1 MADVSPRDS
10 AFVFARRS
18 HGRGAQF
25 RAHAWRIWSG
35 ADGRRRPCRGDAHR
49 FHRHLRPRRDAR
61 IWRSQPAGV
70 ASPGHRVWRALSG
83 VRRESPRVDPGVDTM
98 DREVNSLR
106 LVACIQKKRR
116 EDASFILDVSL
127 DAPPGIT
134 ILFGPSGAG
143 KSTLLDCL
151 SGLLRPDAGKIA
163 VCEKVLFDS
172 ALGIDVPP
180 QKRRIAYVFQSLARS
195 EEHTSE
201 LQSRLHLVCRLL
213 LEKKKKEYMSMS
225 VLHYLH
231 PHAL

>member
-151 SGLLRPDAGKIA
+151 SGLLRPDAGKIDRKSTRLNSSHGYISYA
-163 VCEKVLFDS
+163 VFCL
-172 ALGIDVPP
+172 
-180 QKRRIAYVFQSLARS
+180 
-195 EEHTSE
+195 
-201 LQSRLHLVCRLL
+201 
-213 LEKKKKEYMSMS
+213 KKKKKQHRTS
-225 VLHYLH
+225 LHVDL
-231 PHAL
+231 PQML